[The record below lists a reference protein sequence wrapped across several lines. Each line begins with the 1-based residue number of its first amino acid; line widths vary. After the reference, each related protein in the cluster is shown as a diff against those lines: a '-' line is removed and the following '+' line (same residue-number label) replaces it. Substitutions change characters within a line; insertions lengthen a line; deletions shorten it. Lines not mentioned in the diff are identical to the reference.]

1 MDYMFEKLT
10 EAIKTH
16 SKVLIM
22 SHTKPDLDGMGS
34 SIGLYKI
41 AEFLKKECYIIKPY
55 EKVTTSLA
63 KGLDLLKSKK
73 IIINFKHDDELGDI
87 IDDKTLLIVLDTQKP
102 ELVESKKL
110 LEKVRNI
117 FVIDHH
123 MNSSSHIK
131 DCIFEYINANK
142 SSIVEIIT
150 EYYKSLGKLVNPDI
164 ATIMLAGLEI
174 DTNSYN
180 VKTSEAT
187 FKASAYLLKSGANLI
202 DKQNLLRE
210 TREDFITR
218 QDFVKNSELIKE
230 NVAICVMD
238 DKIHDNVDLA
248 MISDELIRFAGIEA
262 SFTIGK
268 ISEDVV
274 GVSARSIGNISV
286 GMIMTEMGGGGHV
299 TDAAAQIRGK
309 SMEEVKKA
317 VTKIV
322 LEEKNESNI
331 YQRR

>member
-1 MDYMFEKLT
+1 MDYVFEKLT
-10 EAIKTH
+10 EAIKSYSTII
-16 SKVLIM
+16 IM

-34 SIGLYKI
+34 SVGLYKI
-41 AEFLKKECYIIKPY
+41 IETMKKECYVIMPH
-55 EKVTTSLA
+55 EKLTTSLA
-63 KGLDLLKSKK
+63 KGLDLLQTKNIK
-73 IIINFKHDDELGDI
+73 INFKHDDELDDI
-87 IDDKTLLIVLDTQKP
+87 IDDNTLLIVLDTQKP
-102 ELVESKKL
+102 ELVESKIL
-110 LEKVRNI
+110 LEKIKNI

-123 MNSSSHIK
+123 MNSSSHIQ
-131 DCIFEYINANK
+131 DCIFEYINSNK
-142 SSIVEIIT
+142 SSIAEIIT
-150 EYYKSLGKLVNPDI
+150 EYYKYLGKLINPDV
-164 ATIMLAGLEI
+164 ATVLLAGLEI

-202 DKQNLLRE
+202 DKQNVLKE

-218 QDFVKNSELIKE
+218 QDFVKNSELIKD
-230 NVAICVMD
+230 NIAICVMD

-274 GVSARSIGNISV
+274 GVSARSVGNISV

-299 TDAAAQIRGK
+299 TDAAAQLKGK
-309 SMEEVKKA
+309 TMEEVKKE

-322 LEEKNESNI
+322 LEEENESNI